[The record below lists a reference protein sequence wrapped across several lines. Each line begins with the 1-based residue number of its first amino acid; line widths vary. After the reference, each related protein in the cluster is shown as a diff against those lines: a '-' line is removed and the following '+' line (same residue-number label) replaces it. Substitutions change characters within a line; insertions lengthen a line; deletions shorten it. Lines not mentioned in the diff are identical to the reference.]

1 MHKLIDYIC
10 DELMEVE
17 QKVAQGGQLSMQEL
31 QVVDT
36 LAHTKKNLLK
46 AQEME
51 QQSYRG
57 TSYRGGSYGYM
68 YDDGRSYRRGARR
81 DSMGRYASDAGYS
94 RNEESDKGHE
104 RMMQRLQE
112 IMHDTPD
119 ERERRKL
126 DELISEYGGM

>member
-1 MHKLIDYIC
+1 MHKLLDYIC
-10 DELMEVE
+10 NELEDME
-17 QKVAQGGQLSMQEL
+17 QKVAKGGQLSMQEL
-31 QVVDT
+31 QIVDT
-36 LAHTKKNLLK
+36 LAHAKKNLLK

-57 TSYRGGSYGYM
+57 GSYWGA

-81 DSMGRYASDAGYS
+81 DSMGRYASDGYS
-94 RNEESDKGHE
+94 RSEESDKGHN